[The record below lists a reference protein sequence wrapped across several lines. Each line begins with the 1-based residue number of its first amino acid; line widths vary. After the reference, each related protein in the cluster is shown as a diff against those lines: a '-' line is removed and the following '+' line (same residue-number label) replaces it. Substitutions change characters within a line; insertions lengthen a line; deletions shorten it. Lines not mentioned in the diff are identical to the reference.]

1 MSIRYSYRPTRSSP
15 LHFAPER
22 FTDRVGL
29 DFSGCGMIIFVP
41 GTTEISAI
49 NKEFADLRK
58 MALDI
63 KALLASQKDM
73 LAKARLSMPPGVLD
87 GLTQLAVALER
98 MGRTVAEQEQER
110 MRLRALAS
118 IGGVVNSS
126 LDLTTVLNEV
136 MDTIIKLTG
145 AERGFLMLKNEK
157 GALDFR
163 IARNVDRETLQA
175 SSFEIS
181 RTIVERVAR
190 TSEAV
195 VTTNAQE
202 DPRFGKQES
211 VVAFNLR
218 SILCVPL
225 KVKGDLTGV
234 IYADNRVRTGLFNEG
249 DRDILT
255 AFGNQAAVAI
265 ENARLFE
272 SVKQSLDEVTRLK
285 NLLDNVFASINSGVI
300 TTDIGDRVT
309 LFNRAAETILNVSA
323 TYVVGKEYYR
333 ALPPIDGQLS
343 QTLNQVKTA
352 DKVFA
357 YEVNPTLPGRGLVD
371 LSLNL
376 APLKDATRIT
386 QGVAIVVDDHTERK
400 RLRSKFELFQKM
412 VSPAVI
418 ERLDP
423 NRLQLGG
430 DRRIVT
436 CLFADIRGFTN
447 FSEYLDP
454 VQLLDVLN
462 RYLGA
467 AADAVLLHEG
477 TLDKFL
483 GDAVMAIFNA
493 PEEQKDHTLRA
504 VRAALQMRNDI
515 LALHEVMEPQ
525 YRLSFG
531 IAINYG
537 EAVVGLVGTKQ
548 RVDYTAIGDTIN
560 TAKRIQEN
568 AKAGQVLLSDSA
580 YEQVKNHVNATP
592 LEPMKV
598 KGRVQPVQVYEVT
611 GIK

>member
-1 MSIRYSYRPTRSSP
+1 M
-15 LHFAPER
+15 A
-22 FTDRVGL
+22 
-29 DFSGCGMIIFVP
+29 
-41 GTTEISAI
+41 GTPNTQISVAS
-49 NKEFADLRK
+49 KELVDLRK
-58 MALDI
+58 LALDI
-63 KALLASQKDM
+63 KSLLSSQKETLAKAKLSLPPGVSEGLTLLASN
-73 LAKARLSMPPGVLD
+73 LERLS
-87 GLTQLAVALER
+87 R
-98 MGRTVAEQEQER
+98 MVQEQEQER
-110 MRLRALAS
+110 MQLQALAN

-145 AERGFLMLKNEK
+145 AERGFLMLKNES
-157 GALDFR
+157 GSLDFR

-181 RTIVERVAR
+181 RTIVDRVAR
-190 TSEAV
+190 TGEAV

-225 KVKGDLTGV
+225 KVKGELTGV
-234 IYADNRVRTGLFNEG
+234 IYSDNRVRTGLFNER

-255 AFGNQAAVAI
+255 AFANQAAVAI
-265 ENARLFE
+265 ENARLFAR
-272 SVKQSLDEVTRLK
+272 VIQSLDEVTRLK

-300 TTDIGDRVT
+300 TTDVADKVT

-323 TYVVGKEYYR
+323 LEAVGKDYYQVLPPFDGDLSR
-333 ALPPIDGQLS
+333 AL
-343 QTLNQVKTA
+343 TQVKSA
-352 DKVFA
+352 GKSFA
-357 YEVNPTLPGRGLVD
+357 YEVRPTLPGRGIVD
-371 LSLNL
+371 LNLNM
-376 APLKDATRIT
+376 APLKDATRTT
-386 QGVAIVVDDHTERK
+386 QGVAIVVDDQTERK

-423 NRLQLGG
+423 NSLRLGG

-436 CLFADIRGFTN
+436 CIFADIRGFTN

-493 PEEQKDHTLRA
+493 PELQEGHTLRA
-504 VRAALQMRNDI
+504 VRSALQMRNDI
-515 LALHEVMEPQ
+515 IALHEVLEPQ
-525 YRLSFG
+525 FRLSFG

-560 TAKRIQEN
+560 TTKRIQEN
-568 AKAGQVLLSDSA
+568 AKAGQVLLSENA
-580 YEQVKNHVNATP
+580 YEQVKDFVIVNA

-598 KGRVQPVQVYEVT
+598 KGRMQPVQVYELT
-611 GIK
+611 GMK

>member
-1 MSIRYSYRPTRSSP
+1 V
-15 LHFAPER
+15 A
-22 FTDRVGL
+22 
-29 DFSGCGMIIFVP
+29 SGT
-41 GTTEISAI
+41 TTEISQTS
-49 NKEFADLRK
+49 KELADLRK

-63 KALLASQKDM
+63 KSLLNSQKDT
-73 LAKARLSMPPGVLD
+73 LAKAKLSLPPGVSE
-87 GLTQLAVALER
+87 GLTMVASVLER
-98 MGRTVAEQEQER
+98 LSRQVNEQEQER
-110 MRLRALAS
+110 VQLQALAG
-118 IGGVVNSS
+118 IGSVVNSS

-145 AERGFLMLKNEK
+145 AERGFLMLKNES

-181 RTIVERVAR
+181 RTIVDRVAR
-190 TSEAV
+190 TGEPV

-225 KVKGDLTGV
+225 KMKGELTGV
-234 IYADNRVRTGLFNEG
+234 IYSDNRVRTGLFNER

-255 AFGNQAAVAI
+255 AFANQAAVAI

-272 SVKQSLDEVTRLK
+272 RVRRSLDEVTQLK
-285 NLLDNVFASINSGVI
+285 NLLDNVFESINSGVI
-300 TTDIGDRVT
+300 TTDQTDRVT
-309 LFNRAAETILNVSA
+309 LFNRAAETILNIPA
-323 TYVVGKEYYR
+323 AQVVGQAY
-333 ALPPIDGQLS
+333 
-343 QTLNQVKTA
+343 QTLPTFDGGLSGALSEVKQA
-352 DKVFA
+352 DKTFA
-357 YEVNPTLPGRGLVD
+357 YELTPTVPGRGIVN

-376 APLKDATRIT
+376 APLKDSSRAT
-386 QGVAIVVDDHTERK
+386 QGVAIVVDDQTERK

-412 VSPAVI
+412 VSPRVI

-423 NRLQLGG
+423 NSLRLGG

-447 FSEYLDP
+447 FSEYLDA

-462 RYLGA
+462 RYLGSA
-467 AADAVLLHEG
+467 AEAVLLHEG

-493 PEEQKDHTLRA
+493 PEQQEDHTLCA

-515 LALHEVMEPQ
+515 MALHEVMEPQ

-560 TAKRIQEN
+560 TTKRIQEN
-568 AKAGQVLLSDSA
+568 AKAGQILLSDAALS
-580 YEQVKNHVNATP
+580 QVKAQVNATA
-592 LEPMKV
+592 LEPIKV
-598 KGRVQPVQVYEVT
+598 KGRVQPVQVYELI
-611 GIK
+611 GMK

>member
-1 MSIRYSYRPTRSSP
+1 LILP
-15 LHFAPER
+15 R
-22 FTDRVGL
+22 FEAI
-29 DFSGCGMIIFVP
+29 FSGQESRVAGTP
-41 GTTEISAI
+41 TTEVSAAS
-49 NKEFADLRK
+49 KELGELRK

-63 KALLASQKDM
+63 RSLLASQKET
-73 LAKARLSMPPGVLD
+73 LAKAKLALPPGTTEGLSFMAQTLERLSRNV
-87 GLTQLAVALER
+87 Q
-98 MGRTVAEQEQER
+98 EQEQER
-110 MRLRALAS
+110 MQLQALAN

-145 AERGFLMLKNEK
+145 AERGFLMLKNEA
-157 GALDFR
+157 GGLDFR
-163 IARNVDRETLQA
+163 TARNVDRETLQA

-181 RTIVERVAR
+181 RTIVDRVAR
-190 TSEAV
+190 TGEAV

-225 KVKGDLTGV
+225 KMKGELTGV
-234 IYADNRVRTGLFNEG
+234 IYADNRVRTGLFNER
-249 DRDILT
+249 DRDILS
-255 AFGNQAAVAI
+255 AFANQAAVAI
-265 ENARLFE
+265 ENARLFQ
-272 SVKQSLDEVTRLK
+272 SVKNTLDEVTRLK

-300 TTDIGDRVT
+300 TTDESDRVT
-309 LFNRAAETILNVSA
+309 LLNRAAETILNVKA
-323 TYVVGKEYYR
+323 AGVVGQAYTS
-333 ALPPIDGQLS
+333 ALPNLDNALGLA
-343 QTLNQVKTA
+343 LKDVKTT
-352 DKVFA
+352 DRTYS
-357 YEVNPTLPGRGLVD
+357 YEVNPDLPGRGLVD

-376 APLKDATRIT
+376 TPLKDSNWLT
-386 QGVAIVVDDHTERK
+386 QGVAIVVDDQTERK

-412 VSPAVI
+412 VSPRVI

-423 NRLQLGG
+423 NSLRLGG

-493 PEEQKDHTLRA
+493 PEQQEDHTLRA
-504 VRAALQMRNDI
+504 VRSALQMRNDI
-515 LALHEVMEPQ
+515 LALHEVMAPQ
-525 YRLSFG
+525 FRLSFG

-568 AKAGQVLLSDSA
+568 ARAGQVLLSETA
-580 YEQVKNHVNATP
+580 YERVKDLVLVNV

-598 KGRVQPVQVYEVT
+598 KGRVQPVQVYELV
-611 GIK
+611 GMK